1 MGEFIL
7 FCAIVAA
14 QSSLKVSLGISLRI
28 SLMYR
33 NPIVMAFSLS
43 LTASSTSKIFGWYDY
58 WRGTYCKLLCPRYSL
73 SIPKGLLVGLRNQQY
88 HTVALKLL

>member
-33 NPIVMAFSLS
+33 NPVAMAFSLS
-43 LTASSTSKIFGWYDY
+43 LTASSTSKMFGWYEY
-58 WRGTYCKLLCPRYSL
+58 WRGTYCKFLCPRYSL
-73 SIPKGLLVGLRNQQY
+73 SLSEGLLVGLRNQQY
-88 HTVALKLL
+88 LKVALKLF

>member
-14 QSSLKVSLGISLRI
+14 QSSLKVSLCISLRI

-33 NPIVMAFSLS
+33 NPVIMAFLLS
-43 LTASSTSKIFGWYDY
+43 LTASFTSKMFGWYDY
-58 WRGTYCKLLCPRYSL
+58 CRGTYCKFLCPRYCLPS
-73 SIPKGLLVGLRNQQY
+73 PEGLLVALKNQQY
-88 HTVALKLL
+88 LKVALKVL

>member
-14 QSSLKVSLGISLRI
+14 QSSLKVSLSISLRI

-33 NPIVMAFSLS
+33 NPVVMAFSLS
-43 LTASSTSKIFGWYDY
+43 LIASSTSKMSGWYDY
-58 WRGTYCKLLCPRYSL
+58 WRGTYCKFLCPRYSL
-73 SIPKGLLVGLRNQQY
+73 PLPEGLLVALRNQQY
-88 HTVALKLL
+88 LKVALKLL